1 MINCTVGKKKKKE
14 SNFCKIFI
22 ETGWIATFFFKFQFV
37 RLKERVLNCRD
48 CKFGIRIDE
57 YEKWNATNNPV
68 IRLTRR
74 RETNWKMTR
83 FALTWNR
90 KVERKAQLIRISI
103 RFEME
108 ERRMGSRWWWPF
120 LSPSSLLYQHR
131 CLTEFVPWLC
141 VRKSVSLMSF
151 RSSFVIH
158 EIRPNFPLPS
168 LPRPPS
174 LEGEPLW
181 SHFSCPPGSAPNP
194 ESTG

>member
-1 MINCTVGKKKKKE
+1 MPGSQIWNTNRQKNETLRIILWYDLPVEGKR
-14 SNFCKIFI
+14 I
-22 ETGWIATFFFKFQFV
+22 ERW
-37 RLKERVLNCRD
+37 
-48 CKFGIRIDE
+48 
-57 YEKWNATNNPV
+57 
-68 IRLTRR
+68 
-74 RETNWKMTR
+74 TR

>member
-1 MINCTVGKKKKKE
+1 MPGSQIWNTNRQK
-14 SNFCKIFI
+14 N
-22 ETGWIATFFFKFQFV
+22 ET
-37 RLKERVLNCRD
+37 L
-48 CKFGIRIDE
+48 RIIL
-57 YEKWNATNNPV
+57 W
-68 IRLTRR
+68 RLTRR

-83 FALTWNR
+83 FTLTWNR

-168 LPRPPS
+168 SLPSLPRRRTTVISFQLSPRVR
-174 LEGEPLW
+174 
-181 SHFSCPPGSAPNP
+181 P
-194 ESTG
+194 ESRIHWITT